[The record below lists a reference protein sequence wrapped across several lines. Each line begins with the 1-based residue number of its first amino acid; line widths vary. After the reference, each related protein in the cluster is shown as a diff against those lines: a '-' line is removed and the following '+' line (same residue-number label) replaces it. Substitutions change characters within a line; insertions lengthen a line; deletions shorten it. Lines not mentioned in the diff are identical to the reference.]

1 MPPSPIGRNRPGL
14 PLVQCLRH
22 MKLLVITAVCLCL
35 ASSAFAQSPAE
46 YRVPRAA
53 EPPKLDGILDDQVW
67 TQGPMPTGPWVSY
80 NPNRGDKMPDVYK
93 TDVRIAYDDRNI
105 YFAFH
110 CFDNEPAKIRSNVAK
125 RDAAFSDDWIALS
138 LDSAATGQA
147 AYHLFSNP
155 SASQMDALNTS
166 SSGEQFDADMVWFS
180 AAKTTSDG
188 YVVEVQIPLQTLRF
202 SGGDEVKMNLVF
214 FRKVSRI
221 GYSYAWP
228 EMLPGQWVFDRP
240 SRLIFSNLKPRRLVE
255 LLPSVTYGI
264 SQQREGPNRWGPADD
279 TFNFG
284 GSGKFGITSGI
295 TLDGTLNPD
304 FSQVESDA
312 FQVQVNQRFP
322 VFFSEKRPF
331 FMEGMGLFNIA
342 GTGGDGNMRTAVH
355 TRRIVD
361 PIYGSKLTGTIGKT
375 AFGVLNAVDESPTPP
390 FTIEGEPFDVPN
402 KVTTVGRATY
412 GLRRSDYVGGIFTH
426 TRHDGRDNVVA
437 GGDLSVRPSDAHSFS
452 ATFLTSRTD
461 DRTTADLQGNTAQA
475 SYTYATRRWFST
487 NQAEHYDRD
496 FVMDTAF
503 YNRTGFSSV
512 WTFSEVNFYPKSSW
526 LQRIHPFVFAK
537 YGRDRIQNGDEDFLH
552 TGIRFNVTRQGFLNF
567 SHGRGHE
574 SWKGTKYRIGS
585 DFNFFGEMQPLRW
598 LTLGGNYGG
607 GPAIFYDE
615 FDPFQGRSRNF
626 GIYTTVQ
633 PNQHLSQSLEFSR
646 SRFWRPETGVEIYA
660 VNIVNSKTTYQ
671 FDKHFLLRMIAQY
684 DSSRR
689 RVLTDFLASYEFVP
703 GTVFHA
709 GYGAL
714 YEKGFGSFAPD
725 PSSSRYQMINRGLFL
740 KASYLRR
747 F

>member
-1 MPPSPIGRNRPGL
+1 MRTFLAVTAI
-14 PLVQCLRH
+14 CLSW
-22 MKLLVITAVCLCL
+22 C
-35 ASSAFAQSPAE
+35 SSGFAQPPAE
-46 YRVPRAA
+46 YHVPRAA
-53 EPPKLDGILDDQVW
+53 QPPKLDGILDDQAW
-67 TQGPMPTGPWVSY
+67 TQAPMPTGQWVSY
-80 NPNRGDKMPDVYK
+80 NPSRGDNMPDAYQTKVW
-93 TDVRIAYDDRNI
+93 IAYDDRNI

-110 CFDNEPAKIRSNVAK
+110 CFDNEPDKIRTTVAK

-166 SSGEQFDADMVWFS
+166 ASGEQFDADMVWFS
-180 AAKTTSDG
+180 AAKRTSDG
-188 YVVEVQIPLQTLRF
+188 YVVEVQVPLQTLRF
-202 SGGDEVKMNLVF
+202 AGGDEVRMNLVF
-214 FRKVSRI
+214 FRKISRA

-240 SRLIFSNLKPRRLVE
+240 ARLIFNNLKPRRLVE

-264 SQQREGPNRWGPADD
+264 NQQRATSNAWSPADD
-279 TFNFG
+279 KYNLG
-284 GSGKFGITSGI
+284 ASGKFGITSGI
-295 TLDGTLNPD
+295 TLDGTINPD

-342 GTGGDGNMRTAVH
+342 GTGGDANMRTALH

-375 AFGVLNAVDESPTPP
+375 TFGVLNTVDDSPTPP
-390 FTIEGEPFDVPN
+390 FTIEGEPIDAAN
-402 KVTTVGRATY
+402 QVTTVGRATY
-412 GLRRSDYVGGIFTH
+412 GLGRSDYAGGIFTH
-426 TRHDGRDNVVA
+426 TLHDGRNNFVA
-437 GGDLSVRPSDAHSFS
+437 GGDLLVRPAAAHAFS
-452 ATFLTSRTD
+452 ATFLSSRTT
-461 DRTTADLQGNTAQA
+461 DRSQADRSGNAAQA
-475 SYTYATRRWFST
+475 TYNYETRRWVSIT
-487 NQAEHYDRD
+487 QAEHYDRD

-503 YNRTGFSSV
+503 YNRTGFSGV
-512 WTFSEVNFYPKSSW
+512 WQFTDLSFYPKSAW
-526 LQRIHPFVFAK
+526 IQKVHPFYFAK
-537 YGRDRIQNGDEDFLH
+537 IGKDRIQDGGEDFIH
-552 TGIRFNVTRQGFLNF
+552 AGVRFNITRQGFVNI

-574 SWKGTKYRIGS
+574 SWRGTKYRVGS
-585 DFNFFGEMQPLRW
+585 TLNLFGNIQALRW
-598 LTLGGNYGG
+598 INVGGNYGG
-607 GPAIFYDE
+607 GPSIFYDE
-615 FDPFQGRSRNF
+615 TDPFQGRDRRF
-626 GIYTTVQ
+626 GIETTIQ

-646 SRFWRPETGVEIYA
+646 VRFWRPETGSDVYA

-671 FDKHFLLRMIAQY
+671 FDKHFLVRFLGQY
-684 DSSRR
+684 DSSRE

-709 GYGAL
+709 GYGSL
-714 YEKGFGSFAPD
+714 YEKGFGSVEPNLANPAD
-725 PSSSRYQMINRGLFL
+725 AGNRYLMINRGLFL

>member
-1 MPPSPIGRNRPGL
+1 MKRGL
-14 PLVQCLRH
+14 ATV
-22 MKLLVITAVCLCL
+22 ALCL
-35 ASSAFAQSPAE
+35 VLGSSAFAQAPAE

-53 EPPKLDGILDDQVW
+53 EPPKLDGVLDDQVW
-67 TQGPMPTGPWVSY
+67 TQAPMPTGQWVSY
-80 NPNRGDKMPDVYK
+80 NPNRGDRMPDVYK

-110 CFDNEPAKIRSNVAK
+110 CFDNEPAKLRTNIAK

-138 LDSAATGQA
+138 LDSAGTGQS

-166 SSGEQFDADMVWFS
+166 ASGEQFDADMVWFS
-180 AAKTTSDG
+180 AAKPTSDG

-202 SGGDEVKMNLVF
+202 AGGDEVKMNLVF

-228 EMLPGQWVFDRP
+228 EMRPGQWVFDRP
-240 SRLIFSNLKPRRLVE
+240 SRLVFSNLKPRRLVE
-255 LLPSVTYGI
+255 LLPSVTYGVN
-264 SQQREGPNRWGPADD
+264 QQRDTPNTWRPADD
-279 TFNFG
+279 KYNFG
-284 GSGKFGITSGI
+284 VSGKVGITSGI
-295 TLDGTLNPD
+295 TLDGTINPD

-342 GTGGDGNMRTAVH
+342 GTGGDGNMRTALH

-361 PIYGSKLTGTIGKT
+361 PIYGSKLTGTIGRT
-375 AFGVLNAVDESPTPP
+375 AFGILNAVDDSPTRPS
-390 FTIEGEPFDVPN
+390 TVDGELTNVPN
-402 KVTTVGRATY
+402 QVTTVARATY
-412 GLRRSDYVGGIFTH
+412 GLQRSDYVGGIFTH
-426 TRHDGRDNVVA
+426 TRRAGRNNFVA
-437 GGDLSVRPSDAHSFS
+437 GGDVSVRPSEEHSFS
-452 ATFLTSRTD
+452 ATFLASRVGVGEDADTSPTPPAAGERS
-461 DRTTADLQGNTAQA
+461 RAGNTAQV
-475 SYTYATRRWFST
+475 SYTFATRRWFST
-487 NQAEHYDRD
+487 NQAEHYDTD

-503 YNRTGFSSV
+503 YNRTGFTSV
-512 WTFSEVNFYPKSSW
+512 WSFSEVNFYPKSSW
-526 LQRIHPFVFAK
+526 MQRIHPFYFAK
-537 YGRDRIQNGDEDFLH
+537 YGRDRIQDGDEDYLH
-552 TGIRFNVTRQGFLNF
+552 TGVRFNVTRQGFLNL

-574 SWKGTKYRIGS
+574 SWKGTKYKIGS
-585 DFNFFGEMQPLRW
+585 DFNLFGNMQLLRW
-598 LTLGGNYGG
+598 LNLGGNYGG

-615 FDPFQGRSRNF
+615 VAPFQGRSRNY
-626 GIYTTVQ
+626 GIDATIQ

-646 SRFWRPETGVEIYA
+646 NRFWRPETGAEVYA
-660 VNIVNSKTTYQ
+660 VNIVNSRTTYQ
-671 FDKHFLLRMIAQY
+671 FDKHFLVRVLARY
-684 DSSRR
+684 DSSQN
-689 RVLTDFLASYEFVP
+689 RVLTDLLASYEFVP

-709 GYGAL
+709 GYGSL
-714 YEKGFGSFAPD
+714 YEKGFGSAEPVPGPANPND
-725 PSSSRYQMINRGLFL
+725 SRRGFLVVNRGLFL

>member
-1 MPPSPIGRNRPGL
+1 
-14 PLVQCLRH
+14 
-22 MKLLVITAVCLCL
+22 MKRLCL
-35 ASSAFAQSPAE
+35 TSALCLGLGSSAFGQTPPE
-46 YRVPRAA
+46 YRVPRAS
-53 EPPKLDGILDDQVW
+53 EPPKLDGVLDDQVW
-67 TQGPMPTGPWVSY
+67 TQGPMPTGQWVSY
-80 NPNRGDKMPDVYK
+80 NPNRGDKMPAVYK
-93 TDVRIAYDDRNI
+93 TDVRVAYDDRNI

-110 CFDNEPAKIRSNVAK
+110 CFDNEPAKIRTNIAK

-138 LDSAATGQA
+138 LDSAGTGQA

-180 AAKTTSDG
+180 AGKTTADG

-202 SGGDEVKMNLVF
+202 SGGAEVKMNLVF

-240 SRLIFSNLKPRRLVE
+240 SRLVFSNLKPRRLVE

-264 SQQREGPNRWGPADD
+264 NQQRKTATTWDPADD
-279 TFNFG
+279 MYNFG
-284 GSGKFGITSGI
+284 ASGKLGITSGI
-295 TLDGTLNPD
+295 TLDGTINPD

-322 VFFSEKRPF
+322 LFFSEKRPF

-342 GTGGDGNMRTAVH
+342 GTNGDGNMRTAVH

-375 AFGVLNAVDESPTPP
+375 AFGVLNAVDDSPTAPLTP
-390 FTIEGEPFDVPN
+390 DGVPIDVPN

-412 GLRRSDYVGGIFTH
+412 GLQRSDYVGGIFTH
-426 TRHDGRDNVVA
+426 TQHDGRHNVVA
-437 GGDLSVRPSDAHSFS
+437 GGDISVRPSDAHSFS
-452 ATFLTSRTD
+452 ATFLASRTGGRENTDVRGPSTSSGPPRATSRG
-461 DRTTADLQGNTAQA
+461 GNTAQA
-475 SYTYATRRWFST
+475 TYIYATRRLFNIT
-487 NQAEHYDRD
+487 QAEHYDKD

-503 YNRTGFSSV
+503 YNRTGFTSAWS
-512 WTFSEVNFYPKSSW
+512 FSELNFYPKSKW
-526 LQRIHPFVFAK
+526 LQRIYPFYYVK
-537 YGRDRIQNGDEDFLH
+537 YGRDRIQNGTEDFLH
-552 TGIRFNVTRQGFLNF
+552 TGLRFSVTRQGFFNF

-574 SWKGTKYRIGS
+574 SWKGTKYKIGS
-585 DFNFFGEMQPLRW
+585 DFNFFGGIQAMRW
-598 LTLGGNYGG
+598 LNLGGNYGG
-607 GPAIFYDE
+607 GPAIYYDE
-615 FDPFQGRSRNF
+615 TAPFQGRSRNYGF
-626 GIYTTVQ
+626 DVTVQ
-633 PNQHLSQSLEFSR
+633 PNRHLSQSLAFSR
-646 SRFWRPETGVEIYA
+646 NRFWRPETGVEVYA

-671 FDKHFLLRMIAQY
+671 FDKHFLLRMLAQY
-684 DSSRR
+684 DSSQR

-714 YEKGFGSFAPD
+714 YEKGFEPVAPGD
-725 PSSSRYQMINRGLFL
+725 SSSRYLMINRGLFL

>member
-1 MPPSPIGRNRPGL
+1 MRRRVI
-14 PLVQCLRH
+14 
-22 MKLLVITAVCLCL
+22 ITAFCLSLSC
-35 ASSAFAQSPAE
+35 SAFAQTPAE
-46 YRVPRAA
+46 YRVPRAS

-67 TQGPMPTGPWVSY
+67 TQPPMPTGQWVSY
-80 NPNRGDKMPDVYK
+80 NPNRGDKMPDAYK

-110 CFDNEPAKIRSNVAK
+110 CFDNEPGKLRTNIAK

-166 SSGEQFDADMVWFS
+166 ASGEQFDADMVWFS
-180 AAKTTSDG
+180 AAKVTNDG

-240 SRLIFSNLKPRRLVE
+240 SRVIFSNLKPRRLVE
-255 LLPSVTYGI
+255 LLPSVTYGVN
-264 SQQREGPNRWGPADD
+264 QQRDTATKWGPADD
-279 TFNFG
+279 KYNIG
-284 GSGKFGITSGI
+284 ASGKLGITSGI
-295 TLDGTLNPD
+295 TLDGTINPD

-322 VFFSEKRPF
+322 LFFSEKRPF

-361 PIYGSKLTGTIGKT
+361 PIFGSKLTGTIGKT
-375 AFGVLNAVDESPTPP
+375 TFGVLNAMDDSPTPP
-390 FTIEGEPFDVPN
+390 FTIDGEPLDVAN

-412 GLRRSDYVGGIFTH
+412 ALRRSDYLGAIFTH
-426 TRHDGRDNVVA
+426 TQHDGRHNVVG
-437 GGDLSVRPSDAHSFS
+437 GGDVSLRPSDAHAFS
-452 ATFLTSRTD
+452 ATFLASQTGGDEAGSTN
-461 DRTTADLQGNTAQA
+461 GNTAQA
-475 SYTYATRRWFST
+475 TYAYETRRWTSV
-487 NQAEHYDRD
+487 NQIEHYDRD

-503 YNRTGFSSV
+503 YNRTGFTGAWS
-512 WTFSEVNFYPKSSW
+512 FSEVSFYPKSAW
-526 LQRIHPFVFAK
+526 MRRIHPFVFAK
-537 YGRDRIQNGDEDFLH
+537 YGRDRIQHGDEDYLH
-552 TGIRFNVTRQGFLNF
+552 TGIRFNVTRQGFLNL

-574 SWKGTKYRIGS
+574 SWKGTKYRVGS
-585 DFNFFGEMQPLRW
+585 DVNVFGNMQPLRW
-598 LTLGGNYGG
+598 FFVSGFLGG

-615 FDPFQGRSRNF
+615 SAPFQGRSRNYS
-626 GIYTTVQ
+626 IETTLQ
-633 PNQHLSQSLEFSR
+633 PNQHFSQSLEFSR
-646 SRFWRPETGVEIYA
+646 NRFWRPATGAEIYT
-660 VNIVNSKTTYQ
+660 VNIVNSRTTYQ
-671 FDKHFLLRMIAQY
+671 FDKHFLVRMLARY
-684 DSSRR
+684 DSSQY

-709 GYGAL
+709 GYGSL
-714 YEKGFGSFAPD
+714 YEKGFGAIEPATGVPLPGDASN
-725 PSSSRYQMINRGLFL
+725 RYLMVNRGLFL

>member
-1 MPPSPIGRNRPGL
+1 MTRIFATVVL
-14 PLVQCLRH
+14 
-22 MKLLVITAVCLCL
+22 CLCL
-35 ASSAFAQSPAE
+35 SASAFAQSQGD
-46 YRVPRAA
+46 YRVTRATA
-53 EPPKLDGILDDQVW
+53 APKIDGILDDEVW
-67 TQGPMPTGPWVSY
+67 AKLTPMPTGQWKSY
-80 NPNRGDKMPDVYK
+80 NPNRGDDMPDAFK
-93 TDVRIAYDDRNI
+93 TEVRIAYDDRNI

-110 CFDNEPAKIRSNVAK
+110 CFDNEPDKIRTNVAK

-166 SSGEQFDADMVWFS
+166 ASGEQFDADMVWFS
-180 AAKTTSDG
+180 GAKTTADG

-202 SGGDEVKMNLVF
+202 SGGDEVNMNLVF

-264 SQQREGPNRWGPADD
+264 NQERVTGSTWGDADD
-279 TFNFG
+279 KFNVG
-284 GSGKFGITSGI
+284 ASGKFGITSGI
-295 TLDGTLNPD
+295 TFDGTINPD

-312 FQVQVNQRFP
+312 FQVQVNRRFP

-361 PIYGSKLTGTIGKT
+361 PIFGSKVTGTIGKM
-375 AFGVLNAVDESPTPP
+375 AFGVLNAVDDSPTEP
-390 FTIEGEPFDVPN
+390 FTIEGEPFNVAN

-412 GLRRSDYVGGIFTH
+412 GLGRSDYVGGIVTH
-426 TRHDGRDNVVA
+426 TLHDGRNNFVA
-437 GGDLSVRPSDAHSFS
+437 GGDLSLRRGAAHSMS
-452 ATFLTSRTD
+452 ATFLTSRTT
-461 DRTTADLQGNTAQA
+461 DRADPDTTGNTAQA
-475 SYTYATRRWFST
+475 SYTYATRRWFSL
-487 NQAEHYDRD
+487 NQVEHYDRD
-496 FVMDTAF
+496 FEMDTAF
-503 YNRTGFSSV
+503 YNRTGFTGA
-512 WTFSEVNFYPKSSW
+512 WTFSELSFYPKSSW
-526 LQRIHPFVFAK
+526 MQRIHPFVFAK
-537 YGRDRIQNGDEDFLH
+537 YGKDRVQDGDEDFIH
-552 TGIRFNVTRQGFLNF
+552 TGIRFNVTRQGFFNF

-574 SWKGTKYRIGS
+574 SWQGTTYKVGS
-585 DFNFFGEMQPLRW
+585 DFNFFANMQTLRW
-598 LTLGGNYGG
+598 LNLSGNYRH
-607 GPAIFYDE
+607 GPSIFYDE
-615 FDPFQGRSRNF
+615 TDPFQGQSRSY
-626 GIYTTVQ
+626 GIGTTIQ
-633 PNQHLSQSLEFSR
+633 PNQHLSQNLEYETV
-646 SRFWRPETGVEIYA
+646 RFTRPATGALVYD
-660 VNIVNSKTTYQ
+660 VNIVNAKTTYQ
-671 FDKHFLLRMIAQY
+671 FDKHFLVRMLAQY
-684 DSSRR
+684 DSSED

-703 GTVFHA
+703 GTVFHV
-709 GYGAL
+709 GYGSL
-714 YEKGFGSFAPD
+714 YEKGFGSVEPVPGGVNPID
-725 PSSSRYQMINRGLFL
+725 PSNRFLMINRGLFL

>member
-1 MPPSPIGRNRPGL
+1 
-14 PLVQCLRH
+14 
-22 MKLLVITAVCLCL
+22 MKSLAAAAICLCF
-35 ASSAFAQSPAE
+35 SSVAFAQTQGE

-53 EPPKLDGILDDQVW
+53 VAPKIDGVLDDAAWAHVA
-67 TQGPMPTGPWVSY
+67 PMPTGQWKSY
-80 NPNRGDKMPDVYK
+80 NPNRGDDMPDVYR
-93 TDVRIAYDDRNI
+93 TEVRIAYDDRNV

-110 CFDNEPAKIRSNVAK
+110 CFDNEPDKIRTNVVK
-125 RDAAFSDDWIALS
+125 RDGAFSDDWIAIS

-166 SSGEQFDADMVWFS
+166 ASGEQFDADMVWFTG
-180 AAKTTSDG
+180 AKTTADG
-188 YVVEVQIPLQTLRF
+188 YTVEVQIPLQTLRF
-202 SGGDEVKMNLVF
+202 SGGDEVNMNLVM

-264 SQQREGPNRWGPADD
+264 NQERGTGSSWNPSEDKY
-279 TFNFG
+279 NFG
-284 GSGKFGITSGI
+284 GSGKIGITSGI
-295 TLDGTLNPD
+295 TLDGTINPD

-312 FQVQVNQRFP
+312 FQVEVNQRFP
-322 VFFSEKRPF
+322 IFFSEKRPF

-361 PIYGSKLTGTIGKT
+361 PIYGSKLTGSIGKT
-375 AFGVLNAVDESPTPP
+375 TFGVLNTVDDSPTPP
-390 FTIEGEPFDVPN
+390 FSIEGDPIDVAN
-402 KVTTVGRATY
+402 QVTTVGRATY
-412 GLRRSDYVGGIFTH
+412 GLGRSDYAGGIFTH
-426 TRHDGRDNVVA
+426 TRHDGRNNVVA
-437 GGDLSVRPSDAHSFS
+437 GGDISLRPASAHSFS
-452 ATFLTSRTD
+452 ATFLTSRTT
-461 DRTTADLQGNTAQA
+461 DRDAADLSGNAAQA
-475 SYTYATRRWFST
+475 TYNYETRRWVSIT
-487 NQAEHYDRD
+487 QAEHYDED

-503 YNRTGFSSV
+503 YNRTGFTGV
-512 WTFSEVNFYPKSSW
+512 WQFTDLSFYPKSSW
-526 LQRIHPFVFAK
+526 LQRLHPWYFAK
-537 YGRDRIQNGDEDFLH
+537 IGKDRIQDGNEDFLH
-552 TGIRFNVTRQGFLNF
+552 TGIRLNVTRQGFLNV

-574 SWKGTKYRIGS
+574 SWMGTKYRVGS
-585 DFNFFGEMQPLRW
+585 DVNVFGNMQVLRW
-598 LTLGGNYGG
+598 LNVGGNYRH
-607 GPAIFYDE
+607 GPSIFYDE
-615 FDPFQGRSRNF
+615 TDPFQGRSRSL
-626 GIYTTVQ
+626 GTSATIQ
-633 PNQHLSQSLEFSR
+633 PNQHLTQDVEFNR
-646 SRFWRPETGVEIYA
+646 QRFWRPETGVEVYS

-671 FDKHFLLRMIAQY
+671 FDKHFLVRFLAQY
-684 DSSRR
+684 DSSREN
-689 RVLTDFLASYEFVP
+689 VLTDLLASYEFVP

-714 YEKGFGSFAPD
+714 YEKGFGSVEPVPGPGSD
-725 PSSSRYQMINRGLFL
+725 PRNRFLMINRGLFL

>member
-1 MPPSPIGRNRPGL
+1 MK
-14 PLVQCLRH
+14 RH
-22 MKLLVITAVCLCL
+22 FVTTALCFCLC
-35 ASSAFAQSPAE
+35 SSAFAQSPAE
-46 YRVPRAA
+46 YRVPRAP
-53 EPPKLDGILDDQVW
+53 EPPKLDGVLDDRAW
-67 TQGPMPTGPWVSY
+67 TQAPMPTGQWISY

-93 TDVRIAYDDRNI
+93 TDVRISYDDRNI

-110 CFDNEPAKIRSNVAK
+110 CFDNEPEKIRTNIAK

-138 LDSAATGQA
+138 LDSAGTGQA

-166 SSGEQFDADMVWFS
+166 ASGEQFDADMVWFS
-180 AAKTTSDG
+180 AAKMTSDG

-202 SGGDEVKMNLVF
+202 AGGDEVKMNLVL

-264 SQQREGPNRWGPADD
+264 NQQRQTANTWRPADD
-279 TFNFG
+279 QFNLG
-284 GSGKFGITSGI
+284 ASGKLGITSGI
-295 TLDGTLNPD
+295 TLDGTINPD

-322 VFFSEKRPF
+322 LFFSEKRPF

-375 AFGVLNAVDESPTPP
+375 AFGVLNAVDDSPTPP
-390 FTIEGEPFDVPN
+390 FTVEGEPFEVVN

-412 GLRRSDYVGGIFTH
+412 GLQRSDYVGGIFTH
-426 TRHDGRDNVVA
+426 TQHDGRYNVVT
-437 GGDLSVRPSDAHSFS
+437 GGDLSLRPSDAHSFS
-452 ATFLTSRTD
+452 ATFLASRT
-461 DRTTADLQGNTAQA
+461 RARENADLDGNTAQA
-475 SYTYATRRWFST
+475 TYTYATRRWFSI

-503 YNRTGFSSV
+503 YNRTGFTGV
-512 WTFSEVNFYPKSSW
+512 WSFSEVSFYPKSTW
-526 LQRIHPFVFAK
+526 MQRVHPFYFAK
-537 YGRDRIQNGDEDFLH
+537 YGRDRIQNGDEDYLH

-585 DFNFFGEMQPLRW
+585 DFNFFGNMQVLRW
-598 LTLGGNYGG
+598 LNLGGNYGG

-615 FDPFQGRSRNF
+615 IAPFQGRARNY
-626 GIYTTVQ
+626 GIETTIQ
-633 PNQHLSQSLEFSR
+633 PNQHLSQSLELSR
-646 SRFWRPETGVEIYA
+646 NRFWRPGTGVDVYA
-660 VNIVNSKTTYQ
+660 VNIVNSRTTYQ
-671 FDKHFLLRMIAQY
+671 FDKHFLVRLLARY
-684 DSSRR
+684 DSLQR
-689 RVLTDFLASYEFVP
+689 RVLTDFLGSYEFVP

-714 YEKGFGSFAPD
+714 FEKGLGSVEPVPGVVNPD
-725 PSSSRYQMINRGLFL
+725 DSRNRYLMTNRGLFL

>member
-1 MPPSPIGRNRPGL
+1 MTRR
-14 PLVQCLRH
+14 
-22 MKLLVITAVCLCL
+22 LLITAVCLCL
-35 ASSAFAQSPAE
+35 GSSAFAQSPPE
-46 YRVPRAA
+46 YRVPRAS

-67 TQGPMPTGPWVSY
+67 TQAPMPTGQWVSY
-80 NPNRGDKMPDVYK
+80 NPNRGDKMPDVFK
-93 TDVRIAYDDRNI
+93 TEVHIAYDDRNL

-110 CFDNEPAKIRSNVAK
+110 CFDNEPAKIRTNIAK

-138 LDSAATGQA
+138 LDSAGTGQA

-166 SSGEQFDADMVWFS
+166 ASGEQFDADMVWFS

-202 SGGDEVKMNLVF
+202 SGGEEVKMNLVF

-255 LLPSVTYGI
+255 LLPSVTYAI
-264 SQQREGPNRWGPADD
+264 NQQRETANTWKPVDD
-279 TFNFG
+279 KYNLG
-284 GSGKFGITSGI
+284 ASGKLGITSGI
-295 TLDGTLNPD
+295 TLDGTINPD

-322 VFFSEKRPF
+322 LFFSEKRPF

-342 GTGGDGNMRTAVH
+342 GTGGDSNMRTAVH

-361 PIYGSKLTGTIGKT
+361 PIYGSKLTGTIGRT
-375 AFGVLNAVDESPTPP
+375 AFGILNAVDDSPTPP
-390 FTIEGEPFDVPN
+390 FTVEGEPLDVAN

-426 TRHDGRDNVVA
+426 TQHDGRHNVVA
-437 GGDLSVRPSDAHSFS
+437 GGDLSLRPSDAHSFS
-452 ATFLTSRTD
+452 ATFLASRTG
-461 DRTTADLQGNTAQA
+461 DRDTADIGGNTAQA
-475 SYTYATRRWFST
+475 TYTYATRRWFST
-487 NQAEHYDRD
+487 NQAEHYDKD

-503 YNRTGFSSV
+503 YNRTGFTSV
-512 WTFSEVNFYPKSSW
+512 WSFSEVSFYPKSTW
-526 LQRIHPFVFAK
+526 MQRVHPFYFAK
-537 YGRDRIQNGDEDFLH
+537 YGRDRIQNGDEDYLH

-585 DFNFFGEMQPLRW
+585 DFNFFGNMQVLRW
-598 LTLGGNYGG
+598 LNLGGNYGG

-615 FDPFQGRSRNF
+615 IAPFQGRARNY
-626 GIYTTVQ
+626 GIETTIQ
-633 PNQHLSQSLEFSR
+633 PNQHLSQSLELSR
-646 SRFWRPETGVEIYA
+646 NRFWRPGTGVDVYA
-660 VNIVNSKTTYQ
+660 VNIVNSRTTYQ
-671 FDKHFLLRMIAQY
+671 FDKHFLVRLLARY
-684 DSSRR
+684 DSLQR
-689 RVLTDFLASYEFVP
+689 RVLTDFLGSYEFVP

-714 YEKGFGSFAPD
+714 FEKGLGSVEPVPGVVNPD
-725 PSSSRYQMINRGLFL
+725 DSRNRYLMTNRGLFL

>member
-1 MPPSPIGRNRPGL
+1 MRSRFA
-14 PLVQCLRH
+14 
-22 MKLLVITAVCLCL
+22 TAVLCHCLC
-35 ASSAFAQSPAE
+35 SSAFAQTPAE
-46 YRVPRAA
+46 YRVPRATQS
-53 EPPKLDGILDDQVW
+53 PKLDGTLDDQVW
-67 TQGPMPTGPWVSY
+67 AQAPMPTGQWVSY
-80 NPNRGDKMPDVYK
+80 NPNRGDNMPDVYK
-93 TDVRIAYDDRNI
+93 TEVHIAYDDRNI

-110 CFDNEPAKIRSNVAK
+110 CFDNEPDKIRTNVAK

-138 LDSAATGQA
+138 LDSAGTGQS

-166 SSGEQFDADMVWFS
+166 ASGEQFDADMVWFS

-202 SGGDEVKMNLVF
+202 SAGNEVKMNLVF

-240 SRLIFSNLKPRRLVE
+240 ARLIFSDLTPRRLVE

-264 SQQREGPNRWGPADD
+264 NQQRENRKEWRPADD
-279 TFNFG
+279 TYNFG
-284 GSGKFGITSGI
+284 ASGKLGITSGI
-295 TLDGTLNPD
+295 TLDGTINPD

-312 FQVQVNQRFP
+312 FQVLVNQRFP

-361 PIYGSKLTGTIGKT
+361 PIYGSKLTGAIGKT
-375 AFGVLNAVDESPTPP
+375 AFGVLNAIDDSPLP
-390 FTIEGEPFDVPN
+390 FRIEGEPIDVAN

-426 TRHDGRDNVVA
+426 TVHDGRNNFVA
-437 GGDLSVRPSDAHSFS
+437 GGDISLRPSNAHSFS
-452 ATFLTSRTD
+452 ATFLTSETS
-461 DRTTADLQGNTAQA
+461 DRENADRHGNTAQGT
-475 SYTYATRRWFST
+475 YTFATRRWFST
-487 NQAEHYDRD
+487 NQVEHYDED

-503 YNRTGFSSV
+503 YNRTGFTGLWS
-512 WTFSEVNFYPKSSW
+512 FSEVSFYPKSSW
-526 LQRIHPFVFAK
+526 IQRIHPFYFAK
-537 YGRDRIQNGDEDFLH
+537 IGKDRIQHGTEDFLH
-552 TGIRFNVTRQGFLNF
+552 AGIRFNLTRQGFVNF

-574 SWKGTKYRIGS
+574 SWMGTKYQVGS
-585 DFNFFGEMQPLRW
+585 DFNFFGNIQVMRW
-598 LTLGGNYGG
+598 LNVGGNYGG
-607 GPAIFYDE
+607 GPAIFYDATA
-615 FDPFQGRSRNF
+615 PFQGRDRRF
-626 GIYTTVQ
+626 GIETTVQ

-646 SRFWRPETGVEIYA
+646 VRFWRPQTGISVYA
-660 VNIVNSKTTYQ
+660 VNIVNAKTTYQ
-671 FDKHFLLRMIAQY
+671 FDKHFLVRFLAQY
-684 DSSRR
+684 DSSQE

-709 GYGAL
+709 GYGSL
-714 YEKGFGSFAPD
+714 YAKRFGSVEPVPGLSNPVD
-725 PSSSRYQMINRGLFL
+725 PASPFLMINRGLFL

>member
-1 MPPSPIGRNRPGL
+1 
-14 PLVQCLRH
+14 
-22 MKLLVITAVCLCL
+22 MKRGFVTTALCL
-35 ASSAFAQSPAE
+35 GMYSSAFAQVPAE
-46 YRVPRAA
+46 YRVPRAP

-67 TQGPMPTGPWVSY
+67 TQAPMPTGQWVSY

-93 TDVRIAYDDRNI
+93 TDVRVAYDDRNI

-110 CFDNEPAKIRSNVAK
+110 CFDNEPAKIRTNIAK

-138 LDSAATGQA
+138 LDSAGTGQA

-166 SSGEQFDADMVWFS
+166 ASGEQFDADMVWFS
-180 AAKTTSDG
+180 AAKTTAEG

-202 SGGDEVKMNLVF
+202 GGGDEVKMNLVF

-240 SRLIFSNLKPRRLVE
+240 ARLIFNNLEPRRLLE

-264 SQQREGPNRWGPADD
+264 SQQRDRANAWGAADD
-279 TFNFG
+279 KYNFG
-284 GSGKFGITSGI
+284 ASGKVGITSGI
-295 TLDGTLNPD
+295 TLDGTINPD

-322 VFFSEKRPF
+322 LFFSEKRPF

-375 AFGVLNAVDESPTPP
+375 AFGVLNAVDDSPVPP
-390 FTIEGEPFDVPN
+390 FTADGQPIDVRN

-412 GLRRSDYVGGIFTH
+412 ALRRSDYVGGLFTH
-426 TRHDGRDNVVA
+426 TQHDGRHNLVA
-437 GGDLSVRPSDAHSFS
+437 GGDLSLRPSDAHSFS
-452 ATFLTSRTD
+452 ATFLASSTR
-461 DRTTADLQGNTAQA
+461 DRQNADVTGNTAQA
-475 SYTYATRRWFST
+475 TYNYATRRFFSIT
-487 NQAEHYDRD
+487 QAEHYDKD

-503 YNRTGFSSV
+503 YNRTGFTSAWS
-512 WTFSEVNFYPKSSW
+512 FSELNFYPKSSW
-526 LQRIHPFVFAK
+526 LQRVYPFYFVK
-537 YGRDRIQNGDEDFLH
+537 YGRDRIQDGSEDFLH
-552 TGIRFNVTRQGFLNF
+552 TGIRFNVTRQGFFNF

-574 SWKGTKYRIGS
+574 SWKGTKYKVGS
-585 DFNFFGEMQPLRW
+585 DFNFFGGMQALRW
-598 LTLGGNYGG
+598 LNVFGSFGN
-607 GPAIFYDE
+607 GPGIFYDE
-615 FDPFQGRSRNF
+615 IAPFQGRERRYNVEA
-626 GIYTTVQ
+626 TVQ
-633 PNQHLSQSLEFSR
+633 PNQHLAVGLEFGR
-646 SRFWRPETGVEIYA
+646 SRFWHPETGAEIYA
-660 VNIVNSKTTYQ
+660 VNIVNSRTTYQ
-671 FDKHFLLRMIAQY
+671 FDKHFLVRMLARY
-684 DSSRR
+684 DSSQS

-709 GYGAL
+709 GYGSL
-714 YEKGFGSFAPD
+714 YEKGLD
-725 PSSSRYQMINRGLFL
+725 PGDSRQRYSMINRGLFL

>member
-1 MPPSPIGRNRPGL
+1 
-14 PLVQCLRH
+14 
-22 MKLLVITAVCLCL
+22 MKPFITTALCLCL
-35 ASSAFAQSPAE
+35 GSSAFAQSPAE

-67 TQGPMPTGPWVSY
+67 TQTPMPTGQWVSY

-125 RDAAFSDDWIALS
+125 RDAAFGDDWIALS

-155 SASQMDALNTS
+155 SAIQMDALNTS

-240 SRLIFSNLKPRRLVE
+240 SRLIFNNLKPRRLVE

-279 TFNFG
+279 KYNFG
-284 GSGKFGITSGI
+284 ASGKLGLTSGI
-295 TLDGTLNPD
+295 TLDGTINPD

-375 AFGVLNAVDESPTPP
+375 AFGVLNAVDDSPTPP

-412 GLRRSDYVGGIFTH
+412 GLRRSDYLGGIFTH
-426 TRHDGRDNVVA
+426 TRHDGKDNLVA
-437 GGDLSVRPSDAHSFS
+437 GGDLSLRPSDAHSFS
-452 ATFLTSRTD
+452 ATFLASRTD
-461 DRTTADLQGNTAQA
+461 ERAAADLQGNTAQA
-475 SYTYATRRWFST
+475 SYTFATRRWFSI

-503 YNRTGFSSV
+503 YNRTGFTSV
-512 WTFSEVNFYPKSSW
+512 WSFSEVNFYPKSSW

-552 TGIRFNVTRQGFLNF
+552 TGIRFNVTRQGFVNF

-598 LTLGGNYGG
+598 LNLGGNYGG

-615 FDPFQGRSRNF
+615 FAPFQGRSRNF

-633 PNQHLSQSLEFSR
+633 PNQHLSQSVEFNR
-646 SRFWRPETGVEIYA
+646 SRFWRPETGLEIYA
-660 VNIVNSKTTYQ
+660 VNIVNSRTTYQ
-671 FDKHFLLRMIAQY
+671 FDKHFLLRMLAQY

-709 GYGAL
+709 GYGGL

-725 PSSSRYQMINRGLFL
+725 ESSRRYQMINRGLFL

>member
-1 MPPSPIGRNRPGL
+1 MKGL
-14 PLVQCLRH
+14 CV
-22 MKLLVITAVCLCL
+22 TAALCLCL
-35 ASSAFAQSPAE
+35 GPSAFAQSTAE
-46 YRVPRAA
+46 YRVPRAS

-67 TQGPMPTGPWVSY
+67 TQAPMPTGQWVSY

-93 TDVRIAYDDRNI
+93 TDVRIAYDDRSI

-110 CFDNEPAKIRSNVAK
+110 CFDNEPAKIRTNIAK
-125 RDAAFSDDWIALS
+125 RDAAFSDDWIAVS

-166 SSGEQFDADMVWFS
+166 ASGEQFDADMVWFS
-180 AAKTTSDG
+180 AAKKTADG

-202 SGGDEVKMNLVF
+202 SGGDEVKMNLVL

-240 SRLIFSNLKPRRLVE
+240 SRLIFSNLEPRRLVE
-255 LLPSVTYGI
+255 VLPSVTYGI
-264 SQQREGPNRWGPADD
+264 GQQRAANTSTWDPADD
-279 TFNFG
+279 KYNFG
-284 GSGKFGITSGI
+284 ASAKLGITSGI
-295 TLDGTLNPD
+295 TLDGTINPD

-312 FQVQVNQRFP
+312 FQVQVNQRYP

-342 GTGGDGNMRTAVH
+342 GTEGDGNMRTAVH

-375 AFGVLNAVDESPTPP
+375 TFGVLNAVDDSPTPP
-390 FTIEGEPFDVPN
+390 LTIEGAPFDVRN

-412 GLRRSDYVGGIFTH
+412 GLQRSDYVGGIFTH
-426 TRHDGRDNVVA
+426 TQHDGRHNLVA
-437 GGDLSVRPSDAHSFS
+437 GGDVSLRPSDAHSLT
-452 ATFLTSRTD
+452 ATFLTSRTG
-461 DRTTADLQGNTAQA
+461 DRDNTGLEGNTAQA
-475 SYTYATRRWFST
+475 SYSYSTRRLFSIT
-487 NQAEHYDRD
+487 QAEHYDKD

-503 YNRTGFSSV
+503 YNRTGFTSV
-512 WTFSEVNFYPKSSW
+512 WSFSEVNFYPKSSW
-526 LQRIHPFVFAK
+526 LQRIHPFYFAK
-537 YGRDRIQNGDEDFLH
+537 YGRDRVQNGDEDYLH

-574 SWKGTKYRIGS
+574 SWQGTKYKVGS
-585 DFNFFGEMQPLRW
+585 DFNFFGSMQPLRW
-598 LTLGGNYGG
+598 LNLGGNYGG

-615 FDPFQGRSRNF
+615 TAPFQGRSRNY
-626 GIYTTVQ
+626 GIEATVQ

-646 SRFWRPETGVEIYA
+646 SRFWRPETGADVYA
-660 VNIVNSKTTYQ
+660 VNIVNSRTTYQ
-671 FDKHFLLRMIAQY
+671 FDKHFLVRMLARY
-684 DSSRR
+684 DSSQR
-689 RVLTDFLASYEFVP
+689 RVLTDFLGSYEFVP

-714 YEKGFGSFAPD
+714 YEKGSGLVGPGD
-725 PSSSRYQMINRGLFL
+725 SSRRYLVINRGLFL

>member
-1 MPPSPIGRNRPGL
+1 
-14 PLVQCLRH
+14 
-22 MKLLVITAVCLCL
+22 
-35 ASSAFAQSPAE
+35 
-46 YRVPRAA
+46 
-53 EPPKLDGILDDQVW
+53 
-67 TQGPMPTGPWVSY
+67 
-80 NPNRGDKMPDVYK
+80 
-93 TDVRIAYDDRNI
+93 
-105 YFAFH
+105 
-110 CFDNEPAKIRSNVAK
+110 
-125 RDAAFSDDWIALS
+125 
-138 LDSAATGQA
+138 
-147 AYHLFSNP
+147 
-155 SASQMDALNTS
+155 MDALNTS
-166 SSGEQFDADMVWFS
+166 ASGEQFDADMVWFS
-180 AAKTTSDG
+180 AAKTTADG

-202 SGGDEVKMNLVF
+202 SGGDEVRMNLVF

-240 SRLIFSNLKPRRLVE
+240 SRLMFSNLKPRRLVE

-264 SQQREGPNRWGPADD
+264 NQQRETSSAWGAADD
-279 TFNFG
+279 KYNFG
-284 GSGKFGITSGI
+284 ASGKLGITSGI
-295 TLDGTLNPD
+295 TLDGTINPD

-355 TRRIVD
+355 TRQIVD

-375 AFGVLNAVDESPTPP
+375 AFGVLNAVDDSPTPP

-426 TRHDGRDNVVA
+426 TQHDGRHNLVA
-437 GGDLSVRPSDAHSFS
+437 GGDLSLRPSDAHSLS
-452 ATFLTSRTD
+452 ATFLASRTG
-461 DRTTADLQGNTAQA
+461 DREHGRRSA
-475 SYTYATRRWFST
+475 ATPRRRQLHLCDPALVQH
-487 NQAEHYDRD
+487 NQVEHYDED

-503 YNRTGFSSV
+503 YNRTGFTGV
-512 WTFSEVNFYPKSSW
+512 WSFSEVNFYPKSSW
-526 LQRIHPFVFAK
+526 LQRVHPFYFAK

-574 SWKGTKYRIGS
+574 SWQGTKYKVGS
-585 DFNFFGEMQPLRW
+585 DFNFFGNMQALRW
-598 LTLGGNYGG
+598 LNLGGNYGG

-615 FDPFQGRSRNF
+615 TAPFQGRSRNY
-626 GIYTTVQ
+626 GIDATFQ

-646 SRFWRPETGVEIYA
+646 NRFWRPETGAEVYA
-660 VNIVNSKTTYQ
+660 VNIVNSRTTYQ
-671 FDKHFLLRMIAQY
+671 FDKHFLVRMLAQY
-684 DSSRR
+684 DSSQTPRADRLPGVVRVRARHGVSCRLRVVVRERIRIGGAGAGRR
-689 RVLTDFLASYEFVP
+689 RLRTIRRN
-703 GTVFHA
+703 
-709 GYGAL
+709 
-714 YEKGFGSFAPD
+714 
-725 PSSSRYQMINRGLFL
+725 RYLMINRGLFL